1 MPIVKVNVCYMVD
14 QSVREKIIPAIQTA
28 IVENLGATYE
38 HAFVFIF
45 DTSEE
50 KAQINGQ
57 LNNKCIL
64 VETCMF
70 SGRTDEIKEKYF
82 GALSK
87 IINEYLDT
95 EGKAVFFCIIDPDKN
110 NWADINGIPYSKI
123 Q

>member
-1 MPIVKVNVCYMVD
+1 MPIVKVNICYEID
-14 QSVREKIIPAIQTA
+14 QSIREKIIPAIQTA

-45 DTSEE
+45 DTSEVN
-50 KAQINGQ
+50 AQLNEQ
-57 LNNKCIL
+57 LNNNCIL

-87 IINEYLDT
+87 IIIEHLDT
-95 EGKAVFFCIIDPDKN
+95 DDKAVFFSIIDPEKN
-110 NWADINGIPYSKI
+110 NWADVNGVPYSKVL
-123 Q
+123 